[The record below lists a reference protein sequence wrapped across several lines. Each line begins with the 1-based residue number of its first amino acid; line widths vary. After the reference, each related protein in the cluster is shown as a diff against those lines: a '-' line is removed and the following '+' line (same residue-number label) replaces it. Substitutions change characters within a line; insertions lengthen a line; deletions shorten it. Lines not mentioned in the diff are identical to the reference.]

1 MFSTEIFISNSSPN
15 ITGKGAW
22 PYMGMTQVSNRC
34 KFVGAMY
41 DTTEELN
48 DNNSING
55 QASTIHPCLIGVDAS
70 RSNQKFGES
79 DTFQPDA
86 GYSLMIIKE

>member
-1 MFSTEIFISNSSPN
+1 MILGPN

-22 PYMGMTQVSNRC
+22 PYMGMTQASNRC

-41 DTTEELN
+41 GTTDELN
-48 DNNSING
+48 DNNSFNG

-70 RSNQKFGES
+70 RSNQKFGAS

-86 GYSLMIIKE
+86 GYSLMMIKA